1 MTSPLNH
8 YTTLSTGFLAYNHSC
23 PDSLPI
29 PYPNFKQPV
38 QHTEVPTHRSIL
50 DCGDQGP
57 GLGSLGCHKP
67 PHTEWLKQQRFIR
80 SHSYRTDIQGQGVS
94 KAVLPQQ
101 VLVENP
107 FFASSC
113 IWQLLAFLD
122 SWLQNSSFHII
133 LPPPL
138 SLCLLFCA
146 KYPSASLLQ
155 GHLSLGISIPLTQLH
170 LQRPL
175 PQQVTFTGSEHEIQ
189 TSFLGGIIQPMTSSA
204 PSPSSATHPHLP
216 VLLSSTSVYFL
227 IPTPP
232 LTHELCSLQ
241 LTVLLSLQFP
251 CLAGLPFFSTCLGSK
266 LPSS

>member
-1 MTSPLNH
+1 MVQCKEPARWTGFQPLWFFKISSVKLWLWCLWELHCFKILEIDNNLMTSPLNH

-113 IWQLLAFLD
+113 IW
-122 SWLQNSSFHII
+122 
-133 LPPPL
+133 
-138 SLCLLFCA
+138 
-146 KYPSASLLQ
+146 
-155 GHLSLGISIPLTQLH
+155 
-170 LQRPL
+170 
-175 PQQVTFTGSEHEIQ
+175 
-189 TSFLGGIIQPMTSSA
+189 
-204 PSPSSATHPHLP
+204 
-216 VLLSSTSVYFL
+216 
-227 IPTPP
+227 
-232 LTHELCSLQ
+232 
-241 LTVLLSLQFP
+241 
-251 CLAGLPFFSTCLGSK
+251 
-266 LPSS
+266 